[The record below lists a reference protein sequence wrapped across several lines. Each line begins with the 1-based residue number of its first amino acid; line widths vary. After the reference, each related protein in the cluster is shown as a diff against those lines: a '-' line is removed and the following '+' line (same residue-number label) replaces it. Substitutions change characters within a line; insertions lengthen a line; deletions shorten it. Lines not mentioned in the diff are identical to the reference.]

1 MWLRKCIFSVEFSVW
16 TGRKDQSWVMFF
28 FIITNG
34 SIAPRRHKEFD
45 FMTCGS
51 RDMDF
56 TFESFLFD
64 RK

>member
-51 RDMDF
+51 QEIDF
-56 TFESFLFD
+56 
-64 RK
+64 